1 MLQAVVLDWAGT
13 TVDHGSLAPVAAMER
28 VFAHAGVALTP
39 DEVRGPMGLPKKDHI
54 AAILRM
60 PRVMRAWPGPTAP
73 GPVDVD
79 ALYAEFIPTQMACL
93 AAHSDVIEGV
103 PEVVARMRSRG
114 LAIGSTTGY
123 TRDMLDVVAAAA
135 QAQGYAPDVALCPG
149 DAGGGRPMPWMM
161 YTAAVRLRV
170 FPMWAIVKVGDT
182 ASDIAEGRNAGSWT
196 VGVARTGN
204 EIGLSRA
211 AWAALSADA
220 QAAALA
226 GARERLRQ
234 AGADYV
240 VDAVADLDACLDA
253 IDARLARGERPV
265 SV

>member
-1 MLQAVVLDWAGT
+1 MAVWRRSRRWSA
-13 TVDHGSLAPVAAMER
+13 
-28 VFAHAGVALTP
+28 FAEVGIVLTP
-39 DEVRGPMGLPKKDHI
+39 DEVRAPMGLPKKDHVG
-54 AAILRM
+54 AILRM
-60 PRVMRAWPGPTAP
+60 PRVADALRQAP
-73 GPVDVD
+73 GADVD
-79 ALYAEFIPTQMACL
+79 ALYARFIPLQMECL

-103 PEVVARMRSRG
+103 PAAVARMRARG

-123 TRDMLDVVAAAA
+123 TRAMLDVVAAAA
-135 QAQGYAPDVALCPG
+135 RAQGYAPDLALCPD

-170 FPMWAIVKVGDT
+170 YPMWAIVKVGDT
-182 ASDIAEGRNAGSWT
+182 ASDIEEGRNAGSWT

-211 AWAALSADA
+211 AWDAMPAGEQTVALT
-220 QAAALA
+220 

-240 VDAVADLDACLDA
+240 VDAVVDLDRCFDD
-253 IDARLARGERPV
+253 IDARLARGERP
-265 SV
+265 

>member
-1 MLQAVVLDWAGT
+1 VTLQAVVLDWAGT

-28 VFAHAGVALTP
+28 VFAHAGIVLTP
-39 DEVRGPMGLPKKDHI
+39 EEVRAPMGLPKKDHI

-60 PRVMRAWPGPTAP
+60 PRVAHAWPGSAAP
-73 GPVDVD
+73 GPADVD

-103 PEVVARMRSRG
+103 PDAVARMRSRG

-135 QAQGYAPDVALCPG
+135 RTQGYAPDVALCPS

-170 FPMWAIVKVGDT
+170 YPMWAIVKVGDT
-182 ASDIAEGRNAGSWT
+182 ASDIEEGRNAGSWT

-204 EIGLSRA
+204 EVGLSRA
-211 AWAALSADA
+211 AWDVMPADE
-220 QAAALA
+220 QAVALA
-226 GARERLRQ
+226 GARERLRR

-240 VDAVADLDACLDA
+240 IDAVADLDICLDQ
-253 IDARLARGERPV
+253 IDARLARGERP
-265 SV
+265 